1 MVRSAGTWVDGGV
14 TCEIFEV
21 ATGQTFVAAYEDNDQ
36 RAARIKLIKDFASE
50 MKEEDETCGVC
61 GHVFEEY
68 TGKGNGWFHIRSH
81 LTCGHSICVVCQLE
95 LVATSLDH
103 SLDGTC
109 LPHDT
114 FDKISGNVI
123 PACIFGRQCTK
134 AKLVCPSCETI
145 DTRNITEI
153 PKDLGF
159 EHVRVKGFNLHD
171 LVQQRL
177 KPVKRQRV
185 KAQNTSAKRQ
195 KTNETLQHADEED
208 GVYIVERI
216 VSSKVLEGE
225 ELFLVRWKGYQ
236 PEDDTWEPAEHFA
249 DPSLIEL
256 FNQTKEHMRS
266 SVRASG
272 MGLVAADVGEAAKFK
287 LDGIEDDALIE
298 VRVQQPVSGVIEGS
312 VVRQSSCSHE
322 IEYVAKTTGQHS
334 VEVVVAGEPVE
345 GSPFQVEVTAG
356 GADPA
361 KCDKGEK
368 PWMQYKACHR
378 SKICR
383 LLGDCVIRHPAENPK
398 RPGSVAAQRWE
409 KYKEFKYVW
418 EMFRHGFGSDVSYQ
432 LRRGQGRN
440 AHLHIEMNANES

>member
-68 TGKGNGWFHIRSH
+68 TGKGNGWFHIRSQF
-81 LTCGHSICVVCQLE
+81 TCGHSICVVCQLE
-95 LVATSLDH
+95 LVATALDH

-185 KAQNTSAKRQ
+185 KTQNTSAKRQ
-195 KTNETLQHADEED
+195 KINTHN
-208 GVYIVERI
+208 
-216 VSSKVLEGE
+216 
-225 ELFLVRWKGYQ
+225 
-236 PEDDTWEPAEHFA
+236 EPA
-249 DPSLIEL
+249 
-256 FNQTKEHMRS
+256 
-266 SVRASG
+266 
-272 MGLVAADVGEAAKFK
+272 
-287 LDGIEDDALIE
+287 
-298 VRVQQPVSGVIEGS
+298 
-312 VVRQSSCSHE
+312 
-322 IEYVAKTTGQHS
+322 
-334 VEVVVAGEPVE
+334 
-345 GSPFQVEVTAG
+345 
-356 GADPA
+356 
-361 KCDKGEK
+361 K
-368 PWMQYKACHR
+368 PWMQYKACNR

-383 LLGDCVIRHPAENPK
+383 LFGDCVIRHPAKNPK

-418 EMFRHGFGSDVSYQ
+418 EMFRHGFGGDVSYQ
-432 LRRGQGRN
+432 LRRGQCRK
-440 AHLHIEMNANES
+440 AHLYIEMNANQS